1 MPQHRTSRTEGNELR
16 LAPRVND
23 KNNNGPGV
31 CAMQDA
37 RYLRAQAALC
47 LQIAD
52 QMSDPKSA
60 EKMRADAA
68 RYHERAAQLE
78 AGEEPRPPIEL

>member
-1 MPQHRTSRTEGNELR
+1 VGAGRDGLGDLGESC
-16 LAPRVND
+16 V
-23 KNNNGPGV
+23 
-31 CAMQDA
+31 MQDA
-37 RYLRAQAALC
+37 RYLCAQAALC
-47 LQIAD
+47 LEIAD

-78 AGEEPRPPIEL
+78 AGEEPSYPMKF